1 MKIKSFITLIAVVAS
16 FYIGFSVENKY
27 EMNDISLD
35 NVEALAG
42 GEITM
47 DFCVYQPDVCQ
58 IYDDGYTIKGVLQYS
73 VTV

>member
-1 MKIKSFITLIAVVAS
+1 MKFKFFIALIAVVAS
-16 FYIGFSVENKY
+16 FCVGFSVENRN

-47 DFCVYQPDVCQ
+47 EFCVYQPGICQ
-58 IYDDGYTIKGVLQYS
+58 IYDDGYAIKGVLQYS